1 MFIWEFLC
9 LLIKITLVINERG
22 TDPADIKGLVSIGLK
37 KTIDKTD
44 DNNLSFKM
52 STAGMAYVTKFSS
65 GSLVFI
71 LVGAWMCCINLFFLG
86 NSFLYLTRLNF
97 RASVLF
103 D

>member
-9 LLIKITLVINERG
+9 LLIKITLVINERV

-52 STAGMAYVTKFSS
+52 STAGMAKIFFWLSSFYSCRRLDVLYKSLLPWEQFLVSDKAKFQ
-65 GSLVFI
+65 GICPF
-71 LVGAWMCCINLFFLG
+71 
-86 NSFLYLTRLNF
+86 
-97 RASVLF
+97 
-103 D
+103 

>member
-71 LVGAWMCCINLFFLG
+71 LILNLFFLG
-86 NSFLYLTRLNF
+86 NSFWYLTRLNF
-97 RASVLF
+97 RASLLF